1 MTALDMNRKALAVR
15 QATEAQRIWDSLE
28 DERKSDCMKVITD
41 YYKQIKDEDEEQTE
55 KRYATGTL
63 QKYN

>member
-41 YYKQIKDEDEEQTE
+41 YYKHKDESE
-55 KRYATGTL
+55 KQRYATGTL
-63 QKYN
+63 QKYRGY